1 MEREN
6 KRKEE
11 QEGIFNLRGRRLKMQ
26 GPHLMV
32 EVSDRD
38 SHQEQRKA
46 S

>member
-11 QEGIFNLRGRRLKMQ
+11 QEGIFVCRGRKMKMQ

-32 EVSDRD
+32 EVSDRN